1 MATWVIWGIF
11 VGVGALLG
19 FVGYHFSLRTL
30 RVVGTVTGLALVLAV
45 TAYGLRHAAS
55 TTANFESAL
64 ALGAD
69 KVAAVLFQPLRPG
82 HHVPAPGRAGWVVI
96 SVLLLLGYRELEA
109 WSLHWQAP
117 QLDTSKLAEGQ
128 PSIKPD
134 GAPREP
140 AGGLTDGQRHDQL
153 AAALKFRLAAIEV
166 RAPAILPGGSRSVG
180 LATIA
185 ESSGVGGA
193 GLAGAII
200 RFFGMLWPNPRQVQL
215 RVWVEPG
222 PTGADEKTAR
232 PADRTRVTVEL
243 ENPTTGESM
252 ATQTLAAADI
262 DEAASRVAGYVGRA
276 IFTADPTTPPW
287 CYGAPD
293 GDDLAAL
300 LRVRQERVSTQ
311 RPVDMRRS
319 RSRQIEILGRAAGSS
334 RCAGVVRYELAQL
347 YSIRGR
353 ASADHLAAL
362 RLHAV
367 NRERY
372 PRFYRGRY
380 RLGMSLEMMANP
392 QFRFTDRKTTER
404 ELDEILGILYRCDLT
419 RKRRCGAA
427 DIVTASGGESWE
439 LELSPS
445 LRLELLRAA
454 AIELRGVRRQ
464 LTFRRVAWAALAHRD
479 ERTIWES
486 YFSGLRLR
494 QSFHDGACV
503 AQLLVAVRRRQNETA
518 GEARPADGSP
528 PPLTPRHLGLAIR
541 VASAIAGRDDR
552 IESIVKHPRD
562 QWPLSAPSTDT
573 SGPKDPRDRLRRLPL
588 LRRTASWQAA
598 YNTACLYAA
607 VAAEN
612 LAAGPETRG
621 AWEDRVIVSLR
632 RVVNNPYS
640 EMGRPYDL
648 ISSDPDFSALRSAP
662 EKFPHF
668 KKFLDEQG
676 RMDYSD
682 YDSDG
687 SGDPVNLAR

>member
-1 MATWVIWGIF
+1 
-11 VGVGALLG
+11 
-19 FVGYHFSLRTL
+19 
-30 RVVGTVTGLALVLAV
+30 VVAAVTVLALALAV
-45 TAYGLRHAAS
+45 TAYGLRHAAAAS
-55 TTANFESAL
+55 ANFESAF

-82 HHVPAPGRAGWVVI
+82 HPVPVPGRAGWIVI
-96 SVLLLLGYRELEA
+96 SILLVLGYRELEA

-134 GAPREP
+134 GAPRED
-140 AGGLTDGQRHDQL
+140 GLTDGQRHDQL

-222 PTGADEKTAR
+222 PTGTDGKTPR
-232 PADRTRVTVEL
+232 PAGRTRVTVEL
-243 ENPTTGESM
+243 ENPRTGESM

-262 DEAASRVAGYVGRA
+262 DEAAARVAGYVARA
-276 IFTADPTTPPW
+276 IFAADPTTPPW

-293 GDDLAAL
+293 GDDLSAL
-300 LRVRQERVSTQ
+300 LRVRQERVSTE
-311 RPVDMRRS
+311 RPADMRRS

-392 QFRFTDRKTTER
+392 QFRFTDRKTTQQ
-404 ELDEILGILYRCDLT
+404 ELDEILGILHRCGLT
-419 RKRRCGAA
+419 RKRQCSAA
-427 DIVTASGGESWE
+427 DIVPASGGESWE
-439 LELSPS
+439 LELSRS
-445 LRLELLRAA
+445 LRLELLSAA
-454 AIELRGVRRQ
+454 EIELRGVRRQ
-464 LTFRRVAWAALAHRD
+464 LTFRRVAWAALAHHD
-479 ERTIWES
+479 ERTVWDS

-503 AQLLVAVRRRQNETA
+503 AQLLVAVRRRQNEAASEAASGAA
-518 GEARPADGSP
+518 GQARPADGSP

-562 QWPLSAPSTDT
+562 QWPLSAPSTGN
-573 SGPKDPRDRLRRLPL
+573 SGPKDPRDRLRRLPRQ
-588 LRRTASWQAA
+588 RRTASWQAA

-607 VAAEN
+607 LAAEY
-612 LAAGPETRG
+612 LSAGAETRG
-621 AWEDRVIVSLR
+621 AWEDRLIASLR

-668 KKFLDEQG
+668 TEFLNEQG

-682 YDSDG
+682 YDADASSD
-687 SGDPVNLAR
+687 PANLAR